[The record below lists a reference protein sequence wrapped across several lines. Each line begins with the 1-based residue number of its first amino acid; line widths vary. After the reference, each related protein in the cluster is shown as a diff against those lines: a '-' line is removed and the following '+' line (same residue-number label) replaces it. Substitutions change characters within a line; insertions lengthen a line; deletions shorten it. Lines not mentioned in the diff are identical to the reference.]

1 MDRLSWVRDLVRSED
16 SMELKGQ
23 VDLRAGGNPE
33 NILNQESLKFLSQ
46 LKNSFVEA
54 SAIFN
59 ESKIST
65 LGRIKI
71 YSIAKTHADFMLFR
85 NSFKMVFSMK
95 APGVI
100 SIRFNFIGAT
110 YNTSEIPLS
119 PTTSVAHVEE
129 SIIQGQMGAFNDVQW
144 TFQNK
149 PISME
154 ALVRYHFT
162 VFVRE
167 STI

>member
-1 MDRLSWVRDLVRSED
+1 MERLSWVKELVRSED
-16 SMELKGQ
+16 SMETKGQ
-23 VDLRAGGNPE
+23 VDLRSTLAPE
-33 NILNQESLKFLSQ
+33 RILVRESVNFLNTLKQ
-46 LKNSFVEA
+46 SFVEA

-71 YSIAKTHADFMLFR
+71 YSIAKTNADFMLFR
-85 NSFKMVFSMK
+85 NGFKMVFSMK
-95 APGVI
+95 APGTM
-100 SIRFNFIGAT
+100 SIRFNFIGT
-110 YNTSEIPLS
+110 SYNVSEIPVS
-119 PTTSVAHVEE
+119 ATTSVAQVDE
-129 SIIQGQMGAFNDVQW
+129 SLIQAQLGAFGEVIW

-162 VFVRE
+162 LFVRE